1 MQLGN
6 GDWARKRLSGPTG
19 TAAALTVALIVGLTT
34 TSRAVGADAD
44 ELIRE
49 GVALRRQ
56 RNDSAA
62 LEKFQQAFD
71 ADHSPRAL
79 AQMGLAEHALG
90 RWVPAY
96 DHLNQALGAKNDA
109 WIVKN
114 RATIKVALGQVAE
127 HVGQIE
133 ILGATTGA
141 EVRINGVRQGTLPLK
156 GPLTMT
162 TGTVTI
168 DLSAPGF
175 VPVQRLAVVRGG
187 QTSRES
193 FDPLAPA
200 SDRASGSSS
209 GSAGAGSETAAVATG
224 KRDVAP
230 LPPAPEGTPSPA
242 TSEGSAQPAAS
253 ASQDPGGGGPSPI
266 RGAAKWVVWG
276 LGAVSTGLGVFGYVE
291 QNRAADDFAKGCA
304 VDAMGNAYPLATA
317 TTSLDGCRNLKGDVD
332 SNYRLE
338 VIGFVGAAVFVAA
351 GFALWLTEPI
361 PSEGHSAAVACFPAP
376 VVGGGME
383 VGCSFRL

>member
-1 MQLGN
+1 M
-6 GDWARKRLSGPTG
+6 
-19 TAAALTVALIVGLTT
+19 TVALMVGLTM
-34 TSRAVGADAD
+34 TSSAIGADAD

-62 LEKFQQAFD
+62 LEKFQQAFE

-79 AQMGLAEHALG
+79 AQMGLAEQALG

-96 DHLNQALGAKNDA
+96 DHLNQALQAKNDA
-109 WIVKN
+109 WIAKN
-114 RATIKVALGQVAE
+114 RATIHVALGQVAE

-133 ILGATTGA
+133 ILGATAGA

-175 VPVQRLAVVRGG
+175 VPVQRTAVVRGG

-193 FDPLAPA
+193 FDALAPVP
-200 SDRASGSSS
+200 
-209 GSAGAGSETAAVATG
+209 ETVATP
-224 KRDVAP
+224 KPDLAAP
-230 LPPAPEGTPSPA
+230 PPAPDGTTAPA
-242 TSEGSAQPAAS
+242 TSGENAQPAAS
-253 ASQDPGGGGPSPI
+253 ASQDAGGGGPSPI

-276 LGAVSTGLGVFGYVE
+276 LGAASTGLGVFGYVE
-291 QNRAADDFAKGCA
+291 QNHAADDFGKGCA
-304 VDAMGNAYPLATA
+304 VDPMGNPYPLATS
-317 TTSLDGCRNLKGDVD
+317 TTSLEGCRGLKSDVD

-351 GFALWLTEPI
+351 GFALWLTEPS
-361 PSEGHSAAVACFPAP
+361 PGEGHSAAVACFPAP
-376 VVGGGME
+376 TGGGGME